1 MSRVPIRVRL
11 TAAFAL
17 ATALVLVGAG
27 LFVYVQLR
35 SNLNESIDES
45 LRAGQPVAD
54 REDGFVRTLGPGEL
68 GGVLSPAERRR
79 AARGP
84 VFLEREV
91 RGIEGTT
98 RVLARPGRA
107 GTVVVAAR
115 SLQDRDETLAGLA
128 GAFAIG
134 GPVAILLASLL
145 GYGLAAGALR
155 PVEEMRRRAAEV
167 SLEGGEERLPLPE
180 ARDEIH
186 ALGQTLNEMLDR
198 LRDSFVRERQFVADA
213 SHELRTPVAV
223 LKAELESALR
233 ADDLGPHARESL
245 VAALEECDSLAQLA
259 EDLLVLARTTD
270 GKLPVRTERVDATE
284 LLGDVRRRF
293 ADRAAER
300 GREIRVEAPDGLVI
314 EADPLRLRQ
323 ALGNL
328 VDNALRYGAG
338 EVLLAGRRA
347 DGGAELEVSDSG
359 PGFGALGERAFE
371 RFVRGD
377 GARTGAGAGLG
388 LAIVR
393 AVAEAHGGT
402 ASMRDGSAVCVR
414 LPL

>member
-17 ATALVLVGAG
+17 ATAAVLVGAG

-54 REDGFVRTLGPGEL
+54 REDGFVRTLEPGES

-84 VFLEREV
+84 VFFERKV
-91 RGIEGTT
+91 RGIEGTS
-98 RVLARPGRA
+98 RILARPGRA
-107 GTVVVAAR
+107 GTVVVGAR

-198 LRDSFVRERQFVADA
+198 LRDSFDRERQFVADA

-270 GKLPVRTERVDATE
+270 GKLPVRTERVDAAE

-300 GREIRVEAPDGLVI
+300 GREIRVEAPEGLAI

-338 EVLLAGRRA
+338 EVLITARRA
-347 DGGAELEVSDSG
+347 DGAAELEVSDSG
-359 PGFGALGERAFE
+359 AGFGALGERAFE

-377 GARTGAGAGLG
+377 GARTGGGAGLG

-393 AVAEAHGGT
+393 AVAEAHGGR
-402 ASMRDGSAVCVR
+402 ASMRDGAAVCVR